1 MICTENGHSLK
12 MLKWGEMIFL
22 RSSPIKNTHYGFLK
36 ITAARGMIAFPS
48 QCGTIRLFEAKTLK
62 AHISNRTQIVF

>member
-1 MICTENGHSLK
+1 
-12 MLKWGEMIFL
+12 MIFL